1 MPSAKEQAEKIVQH
15 LIAERC
21 TGDGDFDRIVKWVT
35 DQVLT
40 TRREALEE
48 AAQLTESP
56 RYCGC
61 FDFRQ
66 CETCAWIATERE
78 RCAKELRAL
87 AAEDE
92 RMTR

>member
-1 MPSAKEQAEKIVQH
+1 MPSAKEKAEIQNIHKKWPH
-15 LIAERC
+15 EGDCNSYEKALFALIA
-21 TGDGDFDRIVKWVT
+21 
-35 DQVLT
+35 T

-78 RCAKELRAL
+78 RCAKELRSL
-87 AAEDE
+87 AADPLKP
-92 RMTR
+92 